1 MPNSWDLL
9 TWSPVRNLIEED
21 ACAIAVTEERWQ
33 PVLDLVL
40 RDGYIESYRAKVLED
55 CNAKLVAACPDARE
69 DIRQGLLPTTLA
81 YAIVTELKG
90 LDEIITWGVDELLSN
105 VLLARAKTKYIYS
118 PPDKWSQD
126 PISFSKDVWDAEKL
140 SFDAINVRAA
150 RFLLS
155 DCGMPMQTPVSEV
168 LEYGKTLKC
177 ARCPAGCSDLMTW
190 VEIVSPL
197 LSLNHYHSSRFQVR
211 HFAGEN
217 KSHGRAMMFRKE
229 KFGSL

>member
-1 MPNSWDLL
+1 M
-9 TWSPVRNLIEED
+9 
-21 ACAIAVTEERWQ
+21 VTEERWQ
-33 PVLDLVL
+33 PVLDLVV
-40 RDGYIESYRAKVLED
+40 REGFFETFRAKALED
-55 CNAKLVAACPDARE
+55 CNLKLLAACPDARE

-90 LDEIITWGVDELLSN
+90 LDGILTYGVHNLLSN
-105 VLLARAKTKYIYS
+105 VLLVRAKTKYSYS
-118 PPDKWSQD
+118 LPDKWSQR

-155 DCGMPMQTPVSEV
+155 NCVMPMQTPVSEV
-168 LEYGKTLKC
+168 LKYGKTLKC
-177 ARCPAGCSDLMTW
+177 ARCPAGCLDLMTW

-217 KSHGRAMMFRKE
+217 KSYGRAMMFRKE
-229 KFGSL
+229 KYESL

>member
-1 MPNSWDLL
+1 M

-21 ACAIAVTEERWQ
+21 ACAVAVTEERWQ
-33 PVLDLVL
+33 PALDLVL
-40 RDGYIESYRAKVLED
+40 RDGFIESYRAKVLED
-55 CNAKLVAACPDARE
+55 CNAKLVAVCPDARE

-105 VLLARAKTKYIYS
+105 VLLARAKTKYSYS

-126 PISFSKDVWDAEKL
+126 PISFSEDVWDAEKL

-155 DCGMPMQTPVSEV
+155 NCGMPMQTPVSEV

-197 LSLNHYHSSRFQVR
+197 LL
-211 HFAGEN
+211 
-217 KSHGRAMMFRKE
+217 
-229 KFGSL
+229 